1 MPCLLRNPFLL
12 AAAGRRRVAMLAS
25 RSERLRRER
34 KADEKVERF
43 NRMMDLCAS
52 AEDLHGTERIFQR
65 LVRDKQEPN
74 DLSLALL
81 VAASAEAREIVRAEM
96 WLRRFMRAKLGEIRQ
111 HPRVTRSLIAAG
123 ARSMVEE
130 EEDSSAVRRFS
141 SLVATSKGD
150 LDDTKLQKLE
160 ESFAAA
166 LKECQP
172 MSSVTK
178 HLYEELLQCL
188 AGLGKKAQIQ
198 SRLQEMAKLG
208 VPANTLTY
216 GIIVNALRPTEQDLL
231 FASQLFQQVEESGLM
246 PSLPLFNAMLKVC
259 ARAADLDRAKSWFQK
274 IYDASLQP
282 NILSFNNLLGACT
295 MFGSVSEA
303 RAVLERMTK
312 AQVSPD
318 SFSYLWMIKVSGR
331 RGGKAAEAC
340 LEEARHQEL
349 KLDTGMYN
357 AVFRAYLAEEE
368 TPETP
373 KNVKRLFE
381 QMELD
386 EIRADGMSLSSLA
399 YAYAMQNEV
408 ERAEDLI
415 FQARQ
420 ESGRQRPEFFACLLF
435 AYARKRG
442 SRSRKA
448 ERAFRDLVDSGL
460 APTPAM
466 LRYLRMAMPTEAEQ
480 LMAELG
486 VSEKSVCVGGGE
498 ELVKPIA

>member
-1 MPCLLRNPFLL
+1 
-12 AAAGRRRVAMLAS
+12 MLAS

-65 LVRDKQEPN
+65 LVTLGLRLLWRDKQEPN

-96 WLRRFMRAKLGEIRQ
+96 WLR
-111 HPRVTRSLIAAG
+111 
-123 ARSMVEE
+123 RSMVEE

-188 AGLGKKAQIQ
+188 AGLGKK
-198 SRLQEMAKLG
+198 
-208 VPANTLTY
+208 
-216 GIIVNALRPTEQDLL
+216 
-231 FASQLFQQVEESGLM
+231 
-246 PSLPLFNAMLKVC
+246 VC
-259 ARAADLDRAKSWFQK
+259 ARAADLDRAKSGWFQK

-318 SFSYLWMIKVSGR
+318 SFSYLWMIKVS
-331 RGGKAAEAC
+331 GGKAAEAC

-486 VSEKSVCVGGGE
+486 VSEKSVCVGGG
-498 ELVKPIA
+498 KSW